1 MSKVTAPFEIL
12 VDCTKFSSANQ
23 IPAIW
28 ISRLIELTLPATD
41 KLLSRVTFFSPN
53 TAFKRYL
60 RRLNRTFSF
69 DKFDSRRAE
78 VIASPTDLE
87 QSHRNLEAFLPASHV
102 VLHKEKRTTFTH
114 INQRNEVAVE
124 HPVLFKL
131 GLRTLVV
138 STGKQQDLFA
148 DLKSRIED
156 VIEFEEVEEL
166 RKVQFGTEGVGL
178 AIKLRGEREAKK
190 FLVADQARRD
200 ELFSVSCFCKPEMS
214 LLLLTRS
221 SFVCRRSF
229 SHGTRPPPGWPAT
242 GIARSALRR
251 PSR

>member
-1 MSKVTAPFEIL
+1 MQSRAPADESLVSAWQTVSKVTGPFEVI
-12 VDCTKFSSANQ
+12 VDCTKFSPSNQ
-23 IPAIW
+23 IPAFW
-28 ISRLIELTLPATD
+28 ISRLVELTLPSMD
-41 KLLSRVTFFSPN
+41 KLLTRVTFFSPN
-53 TAFKRYL
+53 SAFKRYL

-69 DKFDSRRAE
+69 DKFDSRRAA
-78 VIASPTDLE
+78 VISAPADLE
-87 QSHRNLEAFLPASHV
+87 QSFKNLEAFLPASHV

-156 VIEFEEVEEL
+156 VIDFMEVEEL

-178 AIKLRGEREAKK
+178 AIKVRGERESKK
-190 FLVADQARRD
+190 FLVADQGRRD
-200 ELFSVSCFCKPEMS
+200 ELFAVS
-214 LLLLTRS
+214 
-221 SFVCRRSF
+221 
-229 SHGTRPPPGWPAT
+229 PAD
-242 GIARSALRR
+242 
-251 PSR
+251 